1 MAIRELRKQLGLTQ
15 EQLAKLVGVKQ
26 ATVSAWESGDA
37 EPTMK
42 NTRKLM
48 SVLNCSSDELIKF
61 GSGCAQG

>member
-48 SVLNCSSDELIKF
+48 AVLNCTGDELIKL
-61 GSGCAQG
+61 GGDSARG